1 MSFRTFFLI
10 CLGTFLLAAFLFTG
24 TAAAQK
30 DSASVH
36 ALLEERDREIKDLLG
51 PEGTEYSEEQ
61 RQKLK
66 DIINGVMDYRSMA
79 SYALQETWDTLS
91 AGQRDEFV
99 ELFSTIVREH
109 SLNDLD
115 IYRAEVEYRSITVEG
130 DSAEV
135 HTTVRRESALIPVV
149 YRMYY
154 EEDGSWVVTDM
165 SIDEVS
171 TAESYRNQFQ
181 RIISRR
187 GYDTLLESL
196 RKRAG
201 EG

>member
-1 MSFRTFFLI
+1 MSFRTFSLI
-10 CLGTFLLAAFLFTG
+10 CLGTFLLAAFLFTE
-24 TAAAQK
+24 TAAAQQ
-30 DSASVH
+30 DSASVR

-66 DIINGVMDYRSMA
+66 DIINGVIDYRSMA

-91 AGQRDEFV
+91 AGERDEFV

-135 HTTVRRESALIPVV
+135 HTTVSRESARVPVV

-154 EEDGSWVVTDM
+154 EEGNWVVTDM

-196 RKRAG
+196 RNRAG
-201 EG
+201 SG

>member
-1 MSFRTFFLI
+1 MAFRTYFLI
-10 CLGTFLLAAFLFTG
+10 CLGAFMLAASLCAG
-24 TAAAQK
+24 TAAAQQ
-30 DSASVH
+30 DSAAVR

-66 DIINGVMDYRSMA
+66 DIINGVIDYRSMA

-91 AGQRDEFV
+91 AGERDEFV

-115 IYRAEVEYRSITVEG
+115 IYRAEVEYRNITVKG

-135 HTTVRRESALIPVV
+135 RTTVRRETARVPVV

-154 EEDGSWVVTDM
+154 EEENWVVTDI

-201 EG
+201 DG